1 MLQAA
6 AGLDALRVLCCGTR
20 TVPLRTRHTFS
31 GAAYFNFSH
40 VSGSDRVL
48 NPWKTTPKTAASPRQ
63 RPWAQQPRGVEVF
76 LVRWGEDVGTNS
88 AACLPAA
95 AAPLW
100 AASPAVT
107 HARCVISHFIGRG
120 KKKKQGWTSVSFQ
133 MEEPKQRQQINSFR
147 DIYRPGRHKF
157 SLDLLTFLIWQ
168 RCLQKA
174 VQAFQQCVLLDKHLR
189 VHPFFSRNNAKSNSN
204 RGLGGF
210 IHILRWILIFAWKS
224 KLRLSV
230 TMLPPCGRIDKL
242 F

>member
-48 NPWKTTPKTAASPRQ
+48 NPLKITPKTAASPRQ

-88 AACLPAA
+88 AACLLLLPSELRV
-95 AAPLW
+95 PL
-100 AASPAVT
+100 SLT
-107 HARCVISHFIGRG
+107 HAAWFHILLDRG
-120 KKKKQGWTSVSFQ
+120 GGQGWTSVSFQ

-147 DIYRPGRHKF
+147 DIYRPGRTNLA
-157 SLDLLTFLIWQ
+157 STYWLFLSD
-168 RCLQKA
+168 RGVYKK
-174 VQAFQQCVLLDKHLR
+174 QCRH
-189 VHPFFSRNNAKSNSN
+189 SNNA
-204 RGLGGF
+204 F
-210 IHILRWILIFAWKS
+210 YWINICAYIYFFAQQRKV
-224 KLRLSV
+224 KQ
-230 TMLPPCGRIDKL
+230 
-242 F
+242 